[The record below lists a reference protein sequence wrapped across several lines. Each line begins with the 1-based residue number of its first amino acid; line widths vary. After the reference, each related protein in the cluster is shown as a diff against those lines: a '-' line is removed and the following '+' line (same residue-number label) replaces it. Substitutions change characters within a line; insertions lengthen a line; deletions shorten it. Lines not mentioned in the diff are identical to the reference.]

1 MSAFLTTALAAT
13 SIAPA
18 LAGPHEH
25 GGQGPARGAAAA
37 AQPQPKAQAQTR
49 GDAGGG
55 RHAREMIPQPA
66 AAPAQR
72 PMRVETRPARV
83 ENVPQPRFENRPMRV
98 ENRPARIENGP
109 QRRFENRPMR
119 VENRPVRFVERPVK
133 FEQRARRDNGHAPF
147 ADVVRPRVA
156 RFRGDDR
163 TAKFVAGRV
172 VRTNGDDV
180 FIENPVGQ
188 VIEVRGWH
196 GRHRHL
202 GWAKQMMTIPVVFQN
217 GAYYAV
223 APSVVPVAY
232 GTYVYPQ
239 VVNYGYAPDYGYVTD
254 NGYAPVYSYGQNTAN
269 DALASTLAGVVTGLL
284 SGSNGSSL
292 THSLLTNYLTSYAL
306 SSLGGNTTGFA
317 PVYAPSYV
325 APAAFAPIASPLT
338 YTYPM
343 TCVYH
348 DPYDGSSYYD
358 PSCAPAAATTY
369 YTSASAYAPAQVQGV
384 VVGTSGSTLMV
395 LGSNGMKPV
404 LVNDAAALSNGLAFS
419 GQPAAGRLVTAY
431 GFYDGNTFVATALQ

>member
-13 SIAPA
+13 SLAPA

-25 GGQGPARGAAAA
+25 GGQG
-37 AQPQPKAQAQTR
+37 R
-49 GDAGGG
+49 GDNGGG
-55 RHAREMIPQPA
+55 KHSRQMVPQRA

-72 PMRVETRPARV
+72 PMRVQNRPARIENRPARVENVPQRRFENKPMRVENRPARVENRPARV
-83 ENVPQPRFENRPMRV
+83 ENVPQPRFENRPVRV
-98 ENRPARIENGP
+98 ENRREN
-109 QRRFENRPMR
+109 Q
-119 VENRPVRFVERPVK
+119 
-133 FEQRARRDNGHAPF
+133 APF
-147 ADVVRPRVA
+147 ADVARPRVA

-163 TAKFVAGRV
+163 AAKFVAGRV
-172 VRTNGDDV
+172 VRTAGDDL

-202 GWAKQMMTIPVVFQN
+202 GWVKRMMTIPVVFQN

-232 GTYVYPQ
+232 STYVYPQ

-284 SGSNGSSL
+284 SGSNGGSL

-325 APAAFAPIASPLT
+325 APAAFAPVASPLT

-369 YTSASAYAPAQVQGV
+369 YTSASAYAPSQVQGV
-384 VVGTSGSTLMV
+384 VVGSSGSTLMV